1 MKSPMNWKRGYDPEY
16 IAEIMRL
23 TKPGMQLLLLLVC
36 LAPPLLFIYMG
47 TFSRLITDD
56 FCIVITALESD
67 PWRNMLE
74 HYKSWSGSY
83 FSAFLKSVLA
93 ALDVSAPSITPALL
107 ILFWTAG
114 LYLLAGRMLACF
126 TNAKRYR
133 VLSLAAAAGA
143 VAAAVNAFFTPQSIL
158 WFSASL
164 PYTLPLVMLTWYFA
178 LALWT
183 VQHANG
189 GALSIPLI
197 AGGTV
202 ICFLS
207 AGSAEMTAAFQ
218 SLFFTLLMLAI
229 LLFLRGLLRRRVA
242 IVIGAG
248 WLATLLG
255 LLIQAMSPGVAVR
268 SAVYGRRVV
277 EPVRD
282 LSTLVSRT
290 AYHASRLLADSE
302 ALVGFMLLLAL
313 GILAAFAL
321 RPCFP
326 RVDARRAMQLKRK
339 PLFAGLAI
347 QVICIPLLWQHS
359 SDNPVFLGRFSLSFM
374 TVVALNLV
382 FLSVSLALIWQRR
395 RVNDLLAGKRAASAF
410 VIVVMILMAL
420 LLFSMTQFRSIHWR
434 ASVFLA
440 LNCHALL
447 GILAWQLLPFLPA
460 RFTQRFAAVVVS
472 AYTLTLITM
481 TAIVLVGVSRLGAPV
496 LRTVTF
502 AAYFLTSLGAIWG
515 TYFGLVLKSAAAS
528 HQISD
533 RLLTWLKSSAM
544 ATAILICAGMTLGH
558 ARLLPDL
565 QVHAD
570 GWDARHQYILQ
581 QREAGEREI
590 TVAPLEFI
598 LPKYIKA
605 SRISRHGCPLDYYKV
620 DKIIERK
627 QPSS

>member
-1 MKSPMNWKRGYDPEY
+1 MRYPSQLEY
-16 IAEIMRL
+16 TAEIMRL
-23 TKPGMQLLLLLVC
+23 TKPGMQSLLLLVC
-36 LAPPLLFIYMG
+36 LAPLLLFIYMG

-56 FCIVITALESD
+56 FCIISAALESD
-67 PWRNMLE
+67 PWHNMLG
-74 HYKSWSGSY
+74 YYNNWSSSY
-83 FSAFLKSVLA
+83 FSIFLKSALA
-93 ALDVSAPSITPALL
+93 PLDVSSPSITPVLL

-114 LYLLAGRMLACF
+114 LYLLVGQTLACF
-126 TNAKRYR
+126 TNVKRYR
-133 VLSLAAAAGA
+133 VLSLAVATGS

-164 PYTLPLVMLTWYFA
+164 QYMLSLVMLTWYFA
-178 LALWT
+178 LVLWT
-183 VQHANG
+183 VRHANG
-189 GALSIPLI
+189 NDLKISLI
-197 AGGTV
+197 AAGAV

-218 SLFFTLLMLAI
+218 SLFFMLLMLAI
-229 LLFLRGLLRRRVA
+229 FLFLRGLLRRRVA

-255 LLIQAMSPGVAVR
+255 LLIHLMSPGVAAR
-268 SAVYGRRVV
+268 SAVYGHRAN
-277 EPVRD
+277 PARD
-282 LSTLVSRT
+282 LPTLVSRT
-290 AYHASRLLADSE
+290 GYHVSRLLADPG
-302 ALVGFMLLLAL
+302 ALAGFMLLLAL

-321 RPCFP
+321 RPRFP
-326 RVDARRAMQLKRK
+326 RAKARRAIQLERK
-339 PLFAGLAI
+339 PLFASLAI
-347 QVICIPLLWQHS
+347 QVICIPLLWQHT

-395 RVNDLLAGKRAASAF
+395 RVNTLLAEKRDASAL
-410 VIVVMILMAL
+410 VIVVMVLMVI

-447 GILAWQLLPFLPA
+447 GILAWQLSPFLPA
-460 RFTQRFAAVVVS
+460 RFTQRFAAVAVS
-472 AYTLTLITM
+472 AYTLTLITT

-515 TYFGLVLKSAAAS
+515 SYFGLALRSAAAS

-533 RLLTWLKSSAM
+533 RLLTWLKSGAM
-544 ATAILICAGMTLGH
+544 ATAMLICAGMTLGH

-570 GWDARHQYILQ
+570 GWDARHEYILE
-581 QREAGEREI
+581 QRKAGEREI

-605 SRISRHGCPLDYYKV
+605 SRISTHGCPLDYYKV

-627 QPSS
+627 